1 MQERDLVQTSDEV
14 SLAYANDINS
24 ELYMQIESKDT
35 EEDPDLMD
43 PEKWIGDTGA
53 TTHSTAHNYATCN
66 HRNVT
71 PVDDVFG
78 VTGPPAKAQ
87 TIVDIPAVIME
98 KNGENKR
105 VMICDVTYVPNGW
118 YNIFS
123 ITKMLKAGWQLLG
136 DMEKGLVLTKGQ
148 TSIKFERKVH
158 TTKGLL
164 FVA

>member
-1 MQERDLVQTSDEV
+1 MYTQIKS
-14 SLAYANDINS
+14 NDTDK
-24 ELYMQIESKDT
+24 E
-35 EEDPDLMD
+35 PDLMD
-43 PEKWIGDTGA
+43 PEIWIGNTGA
-53 TTHSTAHNYATCN
+53 TTHSTAHNHATCN
-66 HRNVT
+66 HRDAT

-87 TIVDIPAVIME
+87 TIVDILAVIME
-98 KNGENKR
+98 KSSENKR
-105 VMICDVTYVPNGW
+105 VMIRDMTYVPNSW